1 MIYSRGMD
9 VLFYLSI
16 MSCFCSLYLGGS
28 FAQNSFFD
36 SLPKELRKH
45 IEVSL
50 DKTNRISFS
59 NVPVEYYN
67 VGSIAPT
74 GTAFPTQQIMPAVY
88 PMTSPTPYAYTQGTV
103 STTPNPR
110 ECKRCCEDDGMQQ
123 QVTMGVCA
131 TCCDNH
137 IPLVYSKQALK
148 TFAGF
153 G

>member
-36 SLPKELRKH
+36 SLPKEL
-45 IEVSL
+45 L
-50 DKTNRISFS
+50 
-59 NVPVEYYN
+59 EYYN